1 MKIQMQGSEWFD
13 SRPGGLNRYFTNLS
27 GALADLG
34 VANIKAVA
42 FGQVKD
48 SYQETW
54 GAPGRTPR
62 NIIRS
67 RSRRAGDVRPDIL
80 DRHFALYGYWPTGS
94 RRVFH
99 FHGPWAEE
107 SVVSGASPLRV
118 LAKRSVEKAAYRNI
132 DAAVVLSA
140 SFKELLHDDYQVPLN
155 KIHIIQPGVSMVS
168 PNLSSTDRQSDRPLV
183 VCVRRLEKRMG
194 IDVLLESWRQVVRSL
209 PDARLAIVGVG
220 SQDADLRALAQKLPI
235 GSVQF
240 MGRLSDEMLDEI
252 YAKSWMTVVPSVA
265 LEGFGLISI
274 ESQARGR
281 PVVVTNVGGL
291 AGTVAGLD
299 TSLVVPPASSEALA
313 ERIIGALEG
322 NRPSSEQC
330 IASAGR
336 FNWENVARQHLS
348 LYQEL
353 AN

>member
-1 MKIQMQGSEWFD
+1 
-13 SRPGGLNRYFTNLS
+13 
-27 GALADLG
+27 
-34 VANIKAVA
+34 
-42 FGQVKD
+42 
-48 SYQETW
+48 
-54 GAPGRTPR
+54 
-62 NIIRS
+62 
-67 RSRRAGDVRPDIL
+67 
-80 DRHFALYGYWPTGS
+80 
-94 RRVFH
+94 
-99 FHGPWAEE
+99 
-107 SVVSGASPLRV
+107 
-118 LAKRSVEKAAYRNI
+118 
-132 DAAVVLSA
+132 
-140 SFKELLHDDYQVPLN
+140 
-155 KIHIIQPGVSMVS
+155 
-168 PNLSSTDRQSDRPLV
+168 
-183 VCVRRLEKRMG
+183 MG